1 MKEYTIKVDESKY
14 SLIEFLVQKDENTIK
29 LAIAYAEGQLK
40 CGVDVTEKLETATQN
55 MAVINRAERHGY
67 TMGFDAA
74 KRLLIHCKDC
84 KHWDRI
90 IDDRGHCRNFMQ
102 CYNGDLYTDDDWY
115 CGDADPKDGE

>member
-1 MKEYTIKVDESKY
+1 MGMKEYTIKVDESKY
-14 SLIEFLVQKDENTIK
+14 SLIKFLAQKDENTIA

-74 KRLLIHCKDC
+74 KKLLIHCKDC
-84 KHWDRI
+84 RHRNTMHCFIPPFLCEK
-90 IDDRGHCRNFMQ
+90 DDFFCADGKPKG
-102 CYNGDLYTDDDWY
+102 GDV
-115 CGDADPKDGE
+115 E